1 MTKILITEFIDSQS
15 LQNINKKFDVI
26 YKKDAWQNKD
36 FLEKEIQKF
45 DGIIVRNKTSLD
57 KNILINASNLKF
69 IGRLGV
75 GLDNID
81 TEYCKKNNII
91 VQPATGMN
99 SDSVAEYVVNSS
111 LTLLK
116 KTQIINELTLQGKW
130 PRTSIVTKELKGK
143 ILGLIGFG
151 DISKKV
157 LKLVNVFDVTC
168 IAYDPFITLKQM
180 EADNVKKVSF
190 DEILNLA
197 DIISIH
203 VPLNNDTKYLFDR
216 QAFIKMKKQPIIIN
230 SSRGGVIN
238 ENDLIDA
245 YKNKYISGF
254 ALDVFENEPV
264 NETFYKNI
272 SNDMNCILTPHI
284 AGVTEE
290 SNVRVSN
297 FIIDKTNKFFEN
309 FKD

>member
-1 MTKILITEFIDSQS
+1 MIKILITEFIDVQA
-15 LQNINKKFDVI
+15 LQNINKEFEVI

-36 FLEKEIQKF
+36 YLEKEIEQF
-45 DGIIVRNKTSLD
+45 DGVIVRNKTSLD

-81 TEYCKKNNII
+81 TEYCKNNDII

-99 SDSVAEYVVNSS
+99 ADSVAEYVVNTS

-116 KTQIINELTLQGKW
+116 KTIIINEETEKGKW

-143 ILGLIGFG
+143 VLGLIGFG

-157 LKLVNVFDVTC
+157 LKLVNVFDATS
-168 IAYDPFITLKQM
+168 IAYDPFVSSTEM
-180 EADNVKKVSF
+180 RAVNVNKASF
-190 DEILNLA
+190 DEILKLA

-203 VPLNNDTKYLFDR
+203 VPLNNETKYLFDR
-216 QAFIKMKKQPIIIN
+216 NAFIKMEKKPIIIN
-230 SSRGGVIN
+230 SSRGGIIN
-238 ENDLIDA
+238 EKDLIDA
-245 YKNKYISGF
+245 YINNYISGF

-264 NETFYKNI
+264 NESFYNNI
-272 SNDMNCILTPHI
+272 TNDMNCILTPHI

-297 FIIDKTNKFFEN
+297 FIIDKINKFFEN
-309 FKD
+309 FKY

>member
-36 FLEKEIQKF
+36 FLEREIQKF

-57 KNILINASNLKF
+57 KKILINASNLKF

-116 KTQIINELTLQGKW
+116 KTHIIKEQTLQGKW

-143 ILGLIGFG
+143 TLGLIGFG

-157 LKLVNVFDVTC
+157 LNLVNVFDVSC
-168 IAYDPFITLKQM
+168 IAYDPFITSKQM
-180 EADNVKKVSF
+180 EAENVKKVSF

-203 VPLNNDTKYLFDR
+203 VPLNNETKYLFDR

-238 ENDLIDA
+238 EKDLIDA

-284 AGVTEE
+284 AGVTAE

>member
-36 FLEKEIQKF
+36 FLEREIQKF

-57 KNILINASNLKF
+57 KKILINASNLKF

-111 LTLLK
+111 LSLLK
-116 KTQIINELTLQGKW
+116 KTHIIKEQTLQGKW

-143 ILGLIGFG
+143 TLGLIGFG

-157 LKLVNVFDVTC
+157 LNLVNVFDVSC
-168 IAYDPFITLKQM
+168 IAYDPFITSTQM
-180 EADNVKKVSF
+180 EAEKVKKVSF

-203 VPLNNDTKYLFDR
+203 VPLNNETKYLFER

-230 SSRGGVIN
+230 SSRGGIIN
-238 ENDLIDA
+238 EQDLIDA

-264 NETFYKNI
+264 NEVFYNNI
-272 SNDMNCILTPHI
+272 TNDMNCILTPHI
-284 AGVTEE
+284 AGVTAE

>member
-1 MTKILITEFIDSQS
+1 MIKILITEFIDSQS

-45 DGIIVRNKTSLD
+45 DGVIVRNKTSLD

-116 KTQIINELTLQGKW
+116 KSQIINEQTLQGKW
-130 PRTSIVTKELKGK
+130 PRTSIITKELKGK
-143 ILGLIGFG
+143 TFGLIGFG

-157 LKLVNVFDVTC
+157 LKLINVFDVAC
-168 IAYDPFITLKQM
+168 IAYDPFINSKQM
-180 EADNVKKVSF
+180 EVDNIKKVSF

-203 VPLNNDTKYLFDR
+203 VPLNNETKYLFDR

-230 SSRGGVIN
+230 SSRGGIIN
-238 ENDLIDA
+238 EKDLIDA
-245 YKNKYISGF
+245 YRNKYISGF
-254 ALDVFENEPV
+254 ALDVFENEPI

-284 AGVTEE
+284 AGVTKE
-290 SNVRVSN
+290 SNLRVSN

>member
-36 FLEKEIQKF
+36 FLEREIQKF

-57 KNILINASNLKF
+57 KKILINASNLKF

-116 KTQIINELTLQGKW
+116 KTHIIKEQTLQGKW

-143 ILGLIGFG
+143 TLGLIGFG

-157 LKLVNVFDVTC
+157 LNLVNVFDVSC
-168 IAYDPFITLKQM
+168 IAYDPFITSKQM
-180 EADNVKKVSF
+180 EAENVKKVSF

-197 DIISIH
+197 NIISIH
-203 VPLNNDTKYLFDR
+203 VPLNNETKYLFDR

-238 ENDLIDA
+238 EKDLIDA

-272 SNDMNCILTPHI
+272 SKDMNCILTPHI

>member
-238 ENDLIDA
+238 EIDLIDA
-245 YKNKYISGF
+245 YRNKYISGF

>member
-36 FLEKEIQKF
+36 FLEREIQKF

-57 KNILINASNLKF
+57 KKILINASNLKF

-116 KTQIINELTLQGKW
+116 KTHIIKEQTLQGKW

-143 ILGLIGFG
+143 TLGLIGFG

-157 LKLVNVFDVTC
+157 LNLVNVFDVSC
-168 IAYDPFITLKQM
+168 IAYDPFITSKQM
-180 EADNVKKVSF
+180 EAENVKKVSF

-203 VPLNNDTKYLFDR
+203 VPLNNETKYLFDR

-238 ENDLIDA
+238 EKDLIDA

-264 NETFYKNI
+264 NEVFYNNI
-272 SNDMNCILTPHI
+272 TNDMNCILTPHI
-284 AGVTEE
+284 AGVTAE

>member
-245 YKNKYISGF
+245 YRNKYISGF

-272 SNDMNCILTPHI
+272 LNDMNCILTPHI

>member
-36 FLEKEIQKF
+36 FLEREIQKF

-57 KNILINASNLKF
+57 KKILINASNLKF

-116 KTQIINELTLQGKW
+116 KTHIIKEQTLQGKW

-143 ILGLIGFG
+143 TLGLIGFG

-157 LKLVNVFDVTC
+157 LNLVNVFDVTC
-168 IAYDPFITLKQM
+168 IAYDPFITSKQM
-180 EADNVKKVSF
+180 EAENVKKVSF

-203 VPLNNDTKYLFDR
+203 VPLNNETKYLFDR

-245 YKNKYISGF
+245 YRNKYISGF
-254 ALDVFENEPV
+254 ALDVFENEPI

-284 AGVTEE
+284 AGVTAE
-290 SNVRVSN
+290 SNMRVSN

>member
-36 FLEKEIQKF
+36 FLEREIQKF

-57 KNILINASNLKF
+57 KKILINASNLKF

-116 KTQIINELTLQGKW
+116 KTHIIKEQTLQGKW

-143 ILGLIGFG
+143 TLGLIGFG

-157 LKLVNVFDVTC
+157 LNLVNVFDVSC
-168 IAYDPFITLKQM
+168 IAYDPFITSKQM
-180 EADNVKKVSF
+180 EAENVKKVLF

-203 VPLNNDTKYLFDR
+203 VPLNNETKYLFDR

-238 ENDLIDA
+238 EKDLIDA

-272 SNDMNCILTPHI
+272 SKDMNCILTPHI

>member
-36 FLEKEIQKF
+36 FLEREIQKF

-81 TEYCKKNNII
+81 TEYCKNNNII

-111 LTLLK
+111 LSLLK
-116 KTQIINELTLQGKW
+116 KTRIINELTLQGAW

-168 IAYDPFITLKQM
+168 IAYDPFITLQQM

-238 ENDLIDA
+238 EDDLIDA
-245 YKNKYISGF
+245 YRNKYISGF

>member
-1 MTKILITEFIDSQS
+1 MTKILITEFIDSHS
-15 LQNINKKFDVI
+15 LQNINKEFDVI

-45 DGIIVRNKTSLD
+45 DGIIVRNKTILD
-57 KNILINASNLKF
+57 KDILTNASNLKF

-81 TEYCKKNNII
+81 TEYCKRNNII

-116 KTQIINELTLQGKW
+116 KTQIINEQTLQGKW
-130 PRTSIVTKELKGK
+130 PRTTIVTKELKGK

-157 LKLVNVFDVTC
+157 LNLVNVFDVTC
-168 IAYDPFITLKQM
+168 IAYDPFITSKQM

-190 DEILNLA
+190 DEILNLS

-203 VPLNNDTKYLFDR
+203 VPLNNETKYLFDR

-238 ENDLIDA
+238 EKDLIDA

-284 AGVTEE
+284 AGVTVE

>member
-36 FLEKEIQKF
+36 FLEREIQKF

-57 KNILINASNLKF
+57 KKILINASNLKF

-116 KTQIINELTLQGKW
+116 KSQIINEQTLQGKW

-143 ILGLIGFG
+143 TLGLIGFG

-157 LKLVNVFDVTC
+157 LKLINVFDVAC
-168 IAYDPFITLKQM
+168 IAYDPFINSKQM
-180 EADNVKKVSF
+180 EVDNIKKVSF

-203 VPLNNDTKYLFDR
+203 VPLNKETKYLFDR

-230 SSRGGVIN
+230 SSRGGIIN
-238 ENDLIDA
+238 EKDLIDA
-245 YKNKYISGF
+245 YRNKYISGF
-254 ALDVFENEPV
+254 ALDVFENEPI

-284 AGVTEE
+284 AGVTAE

>member
-1 MTKILITEFIDSQS
+1 MIKILITEFIDSQS

-116 KTQIINELTLQGKW
+116 KSQIINEQTLQGKW

-143 ILGLIGFG
+143 TFGLIGFG

-157 LKLVNVFDVTC
+157 LKLINVFDVAC
-168 IAYDPFITLKQM
+168 IAYDPFINSKQM
-180 EADNVKKVSF
+180 EVDNIKKVSF

-203 VPLNNDTKYLFDR
+203 VPLNNETKYLFDR

-230 SSRGGVIN
+230 SSRGGIIN
-238 ENDLIDA
+238 EKDLIDA
-245 YKNKYISGF
+245 YRNKYISGF
-254 ALDVFENEPV
+254 ALDVFENEPI

-284 AGVTEE
+284 AGVTAE

>member
-36 FLEKEIQKF
+36 FLEREIQKF

-57 KNILINASNLKF
+57 KKILINASNLKF

-116 KTQIINELTLQGKW
+116 KTHIIKEQTLQGKW
-130 PRTSIVTKELKGK
+130 PRASIVTKELKGK

-157 LKLVNVFDVTC
+157 LNLVNVFDVSC
-168 IAYDPFITLKQM
+168 IAYDPFITSKQM
-180 EADNVKKVSF
+180 EAENVKKVSF

-203 VPLNNDTKYLFDR
+203 VPLNNETKYLFDR

-238 ENDLIDA
+238 EKDLIDA

-264 NETFYKNI
+264 NEVFYNNI
-272 SNDMNCILTPHI
+272 TNDMNCILTPHI
-284 AGVTEE
+284 AGVTAE

>member
-15 LQNINKKFDVI
+15 LQNINKKFEVI

-116 KTQIINELTLQGKW
+116 KTHIIKEQTLQGKW

-157 LKLVNVFDVTC
+157 LNLVNVFDVTC
-168 IAYDPFITLKQM
+168 IAYDPFLNSTQM
-180 EADNVKKVSF
+180 QAENVKKVSF

-203 VPLNNDTKYLFDR
+203 VPLNNETKYLFDR

-238 ENDLIDA
+238 EKDLIDA

-264 NETFYKNI
+264 NEAFYNNI
-272 SNDMNCILTPHI
+272 TYDMNCILTPHI
-284 AGVTEE
+284 AGVTAE

>member
-1 MTKILITEFIDSQS
+1 MIKILITEFIDSQS

-45 DGIIVRNKTSLD
+45 DGVIVRNKTSLD

-116 KTQIINELTLQGKW
+116 KSQIINEQTLQGKW

-143 ILGLIGFG
+143 TLGLIGFG

-157 LKLVNVFDVTC
+157 LKLINVFDVAC
-168 IAYDPFITLKQM
+168 IAYDPFINSKQM
-180 EADNVKKVSF
+180 EVDNIKKVSF

-203 VPLNNDTKYLFDR
+203 VPLNNETKYLFDR

-230 SSRGGVIN
+230 SSRGGIIN
-238 ENDLIDA
+238 EKDLIDA
-245 YKNKYISGF
+245 YRNKYISGF

-284 AGVTEE
+284 AGVTKE
-290 SNVRVSN
+290 SNLRVSN

>member
-1 MTKILITEFIDSQS
+1 MIKILITEFLNKEALKNLHQDF
-15 LQNINKKFDVI
+15 NITYRSESWSD
-26 YKKDAWQNKD
+26 KDY
-36 FLEKEIQKF
+36 LEKEIHNF
-45 DGIIVRNKTSLD
+45 DGIIVRNKTKLD
-57 KNILINASNLKF
+57 KFLLEKALKLKF

-81 TEYCKKNNII
+81 TEYCKNNNIF

-99 SDSVAEYVVNSS
+99 ADSVAEYVVNSS

-116 KTQIINELTLQGKW
+116 KNQIINEQTLQGKW
-130 PRTSIVTKELKGK
+130 PRTTIVTKELKGK

-157 LKLVNVFDVTC
+157 LNLVNVFDVTC
-168 IAYDPFITLKQM
+168 IAYDPFITSKQM

-190 DEILNLA
+190 DEILNLS

-203 VPLNNDTKYLFDR
+203 VPLNNETKYLFDR
-216 QAFIKMKKQPIIIN
+216 QAFIRMKKQPIIIN

-238 ENDLIDA
+238 EKDLIDA

-264 NETFYKNI
+264 NEAFYNNI
-272 SNDMNCILTPHI
+272 TNDMNCILTPHI
-284 AGVTEE
+284 AGVTVE

>member
-1 MTKILITEFIDSQS
+1 MTKILITEFINSQS

-36 FLEKEIQKF
+36 FLEREIQKF

-57 KNILINASNLKF
+57 KKILINASNLKF

-116 KTQIINELTLQGKW
+116 KTHIIKEQTLKGKW

-143 ILGLIGFG
+143 TLGLIGFG

-157 LKLVNVFDVTC
+157 LNLVNVFDVSS
-168 IAYDPFITLKQM
+168 IVYDPFITSKQM
-180 EADNVKKVSF
+180 EAENVKKVSF

-203 VPLNNDTKYLFDR
+203 VPLNNETKYLFDR

-238 ENDLIDA
+238 EKDLIDA

-264 NETFYKNI
+264 NEAFYNNI
-272 SNDMNCILTPHI
+272 TNDMNCILTPHI
-284 AGVTEE
+284 AGVTAE

>member
-36 FLEKEIQKF
+36 FLEREIQKF

-57 KNILINASNLKF
+57 KKILINASNLKF

-99 SDSVAEYVVNSS
+99 SDSVAEYVLNSS

-116 KTQIINELTLQGKW
+116 KTHIIKEQTLQGKW

-143 ILGLIGFG
+143 TLGLIGFG

-157 LKLVNVFDVTC
+157 LNLLNVFDVSC
-168 IAYDPFITLKQM
+168 IAYDPFITSKQM
-180 EADNVKKVSF
+180 EAENVKKVSF

-203 VPLNNDTKYLFDR
+203 VPLNNETKYLFDR

-238 ENDLIDA
+238 EKDLIDA

-272 SNDMNCILTPHI
+272 SKDMNCILTPHI
-284 AGVTEE
+284 AGVTAE

>member
-36 FLEKEIQKF
+36 FLEREIQKF
-45 DGIIVRNKTSLD
+45 DGIIVRNKTILD
-57 KNILINASNLKF
+57 KKILINASNLKF

-116 KTQIINELTLQGKW
+116 KTHIIKEQTLQGKW
-130 PRTSIVTKELKGK
+130 PRTSILTKELKGK
-143 ILGLIGFG
+143 TLGLIGFG

-157 LKLVNVFDVTC
+157 LNLVNVFDVSC
-168 IAYDPFITLKQM
+168 IAYDPFITSKQM
-180 EADNVKKVSF
+180 EVENVKKVSF

-203 VPLNNDTKYLFDR
+203 VPLNNETKYLFDR

-238 ENDLIDA
+238 EKDLIDA

-264 NETFYKNI
+264 NEVFYNNI
-272 SNDMNCILTPHI
+272 TNDMNCILTPHI
-284 AGVTEE
+284 AGVTAE

>member
-15 LQNINKKFDVI
+15 LLNINKEFDVI

-36 FLEKEIQKF
+36 YLEAEIEKF
-45 DGIIVRNKTSLD
+45 DGIIVRNKTILD

-81 TEYCKKNNII
+81 TEYCKDNNII

-99 SDSVAEYVVNSS
+99 SDSVAEYVINSS

-116 KTQIINELTLQGKW
+116 KTHIVNEETLKGKW
-130 PRTSIVTKELKGK
+130 PRSSIVTKELKGK

-157 LKLVNVFDVTC
+157 LKLVNAFNVTC
-168 IAYDPFITLKQM
+168 IAYDPFVSSKEM
-180 EADNVKKVSF
+180 EAVSVKKVPF

-197 DIISIH
+197 NIISIH
-203 VPLNNDTKYLFDR
+203 IPLSKETKNLFDK

-238 ENDLIDA
+238 EKDLIDA

-264 NETFYKNI
+264 NEAFYNNI
-272 SNDMNCILTPHI
+272 TNDMNCILTPHI
-284 AGVTEE
+284 AGVTAE

>member
-1 MTKILITEFIDSQS
+1 
-15 LQNINKKFDVI
+15 
-26 YKKDAWQNKD
+26 
-36 FLEKEIQKF
+36 
-45 DGIIVRNKTSLD
+45 
-57 KNILINASNLKF
+57 
-69 IGRLGV
+69 
-75 GLDNID
+75 
-81 TEYCKKNNII
+81 
-91 VQPATGMN
+91 
-99 SDSVAEYVVNSS
+99 
-111 LTLLK
+111 
-116 KTQIINELTLQGKW
+116 
-130 PRTSIVTKELKGK
+130 
-143 ILGLIGFG
+143 
-151 DISKKV
+151 
-157 LKLVNVFDVTC
+157 
-168 IAYDPFITLKQM
+168 M

-238 ENDLIDA
+238 EDDLIDA
-245 YKNKYISGF
+245 YRNKYISGF

-309 FKD
+309 FKY

>member
-15 LQNINKKFDVI
+15 LQNINNKFDVI

-45 DGIIVRNKTSLD
+45 DCIIVRNKTTLD
-57 KNILINASNLKF
+57 KNILKNASNLKF

-81 TEYCKKNNII
+81 TEYCKNNNII

-168 IAYDPFITLKQM
+168 IAYDPFITLKEM
-180 EADNVKKVSF
+180 EAENVKKVSF

-216 QAFIKMKKQPIIIN
+216 QAFIKMKKKPIIIN
-230 SSRGGVIN
+230 SSRGGIIN
-238 ENDLIDA
+238 ETDLIDA
-245 YKNKYISGF
+245 YRNRYISGF